1 MVVNQNDVNR
11 TVAYWNGTPIVT
23 SYNFLDALETNVT
36 IA

>member
-23 SYNFLDALETNVT
+23 SYNFLDALEANVT